1 MSRWDFRSQDS
12 REVQAFLSGV
22 YADNQFRTIEKNA
35 RSWTRIFGG
44 DVGDVAL
51 CHVSY
56 SSPMTF
62 LSEPN
67 RESFLIVSCTAGAG
81 TFRHGDDAVD
91 FRPGV
96 AAPISATEE
105 VRAQGGES
113 LAHISTHI
121 SARAMN
127 ALCGRLLG
135 RPIEAPVV
143 LDLTPLSDELKASW
157 QWINGALDHLL
168 NAESPSDISI
178 SALSEYAIALLLEKH
193 PHNYSGEI
201 GRNEQVSI
209 KTLRD
214 AHDFIGANADK
225 NITVSDVAAFAGCSI
240 NTLHKGFCE
249 HFGLPPRAYLYL
261 ARMAVARTRL
271 ACPDE
276 ELSAAEVVQR
286 CGFIDLARFGSLY
299 RSRYGESPTQ
309 TFGRYFELAGMNS
322 ERTVRPS
329 CGSLTS
335 AKIDLLRHHIN
346 VSLGQSI
353 TIKELSALVGMSPQ
367 SFAVSFKQA
376 FKITPAQ
383 YVLMERVK
391 WARWLLINT
400 DAPISAIAAETGFSS
415 QSHLTSVLRQR
426 MRETPY
432 ELRKPSRMQ

>member
-12 REVQAFLSGV
+12 GEVQAFLSGV
-22 YADNQFRTIEKNA
+22 YADNRFKTIEKNA

-56 SSPMTF
+56 SSPMMF

-81 TFRHGDDAVD
+81 TFWHGADEVD

-105 VRAQGGES
+105 VRARGGES

-121 SARAMN
+121 SADAMN
-127 ALCGRLLG
+127 AFCGRLLG
-135 RPIEAPVV
+135 RPIDAPVV
-143 LDLTPLSDELKASW
+143 LDLSPFSDELKASW

-168 NAESPSDISI
+168 NAESASTISI

-193 PHNYSGEI
+193 PHNYSGAV
-201 GRNEQVSI
+201 GRDAPLSA

-214 AHDFIGANADK
+214 AHDFIGANADR

-240 NTLHKGFCE
+240 SALHKGFSE
-249 HFGLPPRAYLYL
+249 YFGLPPRAYLYL
-261 ARMAVARTRL
+261 ARMAVARARL
-271 ACPDE
+271 ERPDE
-276 ELSAAEVVQR
+276 ALSAAEIVAR
-286 CGFIDLARFGSLY
+286 CGFIDLGRFGSLY
-299 RSRYGESPTQ
+299 KTRYGESPTQ
-309 TFGRYFELAGMNS
+309 TFDRYFKRIHGDSQHIARSTG
-322 ERTVRPS
+322 
-329 CGSLTS
+329 GSLTS
-335 AKIDLLRHHIN
+335 TKIDLLRHHIN
-346 VSLGQSI
+346 VSLGRS
-353 TIKELSALVGMSPQ
+353 LSVSGLATLVGMSPQ
-367 SFAVSFKQA
+367 SFAIAFRRA

-400 DAPISAIAAETGFSS
+400 EAPISAIAAETGFSS

-426 MRETPY
+426 ISETPY
-432 ELRKPSRMQ
+432 ELRKPARMR